1 MKKQHTDSIIRRV
14 AIALDASGQSSQA
27 LQAAAELAASLQA
40 ELEGIF
46 IEDINLIR
54 LAELPFTREIRPA
67 SMTEEVVDL
76 QRMEQELRSQARQ
89 QQQKLELIAREKGIS
104 CSFSTRRGHIKAE
117 LMQTAAEVDFL
128 TFCSP
133 DQRSDRLKT
142 KTIDNAVSWSQAKPS
157 ITVIFGNPQDG
168 NGMLMAAAR
177 LAERLAMDLTVLLTG
192 ETDEDTKDMQR
203 AARSILAD
211 EKLVANF
218 IPLPACQVSDL
229 IIATDS
235 ANSRLLLVNSNNP
248 VVSGGELWHY
258 LEQISCP
265 VLIVRDQSA
274 TSRG

>member
-1 MKKQHTDSIIRRV
+1 MIKQHTDSIIRRV
-14 AIALDASGQSSQA
+14 AIALDTSGQSNQA

-67 SMTEEVVDL
+67 SMTEEVLDL

-89 QQQKLELIAREKGIS
+89 QRQKLELIAREKGIS
-104 CSFSTRRGHIKAE
+104 CSFSTRRGHVKAE

-133 DQRSDRLKT
+133 DQRPDRLQT
-142 KTIDNAVSWSQAKPS
+142 KTIGNAVSWSQARPS
-157 ITVIFGNPQDG
+157 ITVIFSNPQHG

-177 LAERLAMDLTVLLTG
+177 LAERLAMDLGVLLVGKTDEETG
-192 ETDEDTKDMQR
+192 ELQR
-203 AARSILAD
+203 AASSILAD
-211 EKLVANF
+211 EELTANF

-235 ANSRLLLVNSNNP
+235 ANSRLLLVNNSNP
-248 VVSGGELWHY
+248 VVTDGELWHY
-258 LEQISCP
+258 MEQISCP

-274 TSRG
+274 TSTG

>member
-14 AIALDASGQSSQA
+14 AIALDASGQSNQA

-67 SMTEEVVDL
+67 SMTETVVDL

-89 QQQKLELIAREKGIS
+89 QRQKLELIAREKGIS

-133 DQRSDRLKT
+133 DQRPDRLKA
-142 KTIDNAVSWSQAKPS
+142 KTIDNAVSWSQAQPS
-157 ITVIFGNPQDG
+157 ITVIFGNAQDG
-168 NGMLMAAAR
+168 NGMLIAAAH
-177 LAERLAMDLTVLLTG
+177 LAERLAMHLSILLVG
-192 ETDEDTKDMQR
+192 ETDEETEELQR
-203 AARSILAD
+203 AARSILAG
-211 EKLVANF
+211 EKLTANF

-248 VVSGGELWHY
+248 VVTGGELWHY

-265 VLIVRDQSA
+265 VLIVRDQA
-274 TSRG
+274 VAGTG